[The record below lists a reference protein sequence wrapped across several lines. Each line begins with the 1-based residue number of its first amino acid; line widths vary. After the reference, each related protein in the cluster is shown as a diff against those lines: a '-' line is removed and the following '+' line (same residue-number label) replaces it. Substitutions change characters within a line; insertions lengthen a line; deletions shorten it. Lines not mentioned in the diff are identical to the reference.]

1 VENNNMN
8 YAKVTPTDLRSDAEK
23 MLVRADALEQ
33 GLKFFE
39 GKVCELCGGT
49 KRHTRSARCVN
60 TRDHI
65 DNSLLVEN
73 LRHPRTEQL
82 STRKW

>member
-1 VENNNMN
+1 MN
-8 YAKVTPTDLRSDAEK
+8 YAKVTPESLRSDAEK
-23 MLVRADALEQ
+23 MYVRADALEQ
-33 GLKFFE
+33 KLKFFD
-39 GKVCELCGGT
+39 GKICELCGGT

-65 DNSLLVEN
+65 DNSLLVED

>member
-1 VENNNMN
+1 VEDYNMN
-8 YAKVTPTDLRSDAEK
+8 YAKVTPADLRSDAEK
-23 MLVRADALEQ
+23 LCARADALEE

-49 KRHTRSARCVN
+49 RE
-60 TRDHI
+60 HI

-73 LRHPRTEQL
+73 LREKKTDQL
-82 STRKW
+82 STRAWR